1 MQLQKLNLSLKCPH
15 VVEVTSKSLAKS
27 MGHKEAVKRLLDP
40 TEEVIF
46 FSFFFGKDDSSF

>member
-27 MGHKEAVKRLLDP
+27 MGHKEAVKRLLGP
-40 TEEVIF
+40 AAEVIF
-46 FSFFFGKDDSSF
+46 WFCFFLPFW